1 MASKLFLE
9 LLSERNGLLNG
20 KIVTGLS
27 FWPASS
33 IGRAIDS

>member
-9 LLSERNGLLNG
+9 LLSERNSLLG
-20 KIVTGLS
+20 DKIVTGLS